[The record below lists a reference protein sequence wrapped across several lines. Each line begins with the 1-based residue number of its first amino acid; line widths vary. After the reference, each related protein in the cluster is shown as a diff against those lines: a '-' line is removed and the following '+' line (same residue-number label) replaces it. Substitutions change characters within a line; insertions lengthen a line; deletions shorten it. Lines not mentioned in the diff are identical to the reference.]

1 MWCVLAG
8 NKIVWFEGVIVGF
21 ESPPGYSEPSV
32 FIQGS
37 ISGEDKSFYLLI
49 PRDKYDEF
57 LRLGVG
63 QMINGKA
70 SIVSENPLILKLIG

>member
-1 MWCVLAG
+1 LTTS
-8 NKIVWFEGVIVGF
+8 KIVWFEGVIVGF
-21 ESPPGYSEPSV
+21 ESPPGYSESSV

-37 ISGEDKSFYLLI
+37 VNGENKSFYLLI
-49 PRDKYDEF
+49 PKDKYDEF

-70 SIVSENPLILKLIG
+70 SIISENPLILKLIG